1 MARVSTYSKLAALML
16 VLDLASGGLLAG
28 RNAYSGEIGFV
39 EDFAL
44 AADRAAAL
52 RQLVPGTEDYYYYHC
67 IHFQNLEQY
76 DKVEPLLTAWV
87 ARHGETPR
95 VHRIRTRQALL
106 TYEKNPQQSLEYL
119 RNRLQ
124 LQFQH
129 QKEVLGAEPNLPTKL
144 DPQSISRQAL
154 LELANSQPNTLEPF
168 TAAALDWLIAV
179 ELNPER
185 RRHLLQ
191 LLDRPDYAPLPKL
204 VVDDLNFANSP
215 GFGAFAI
222 HRKLLLAQLD
232 ECLRLKPDLLNQQN
246 FVNTYLAKLR
256 PAADDDWRHD
266 HERMEAFLDRVI
278 GFADRLAPVH
288 NSLKAHLAYHR
299 LLLDHSRGRFDRQRF
314 LKYLQLPRLV
324 PYGAKVW
331 LERDENRRFAAN
343 LASDF
348 QPVTLLPPIGTDE
361 GLVRAMLLHF
371 LAEAKDTKEFEPYI
385 NDIYLKHLFA
395 EAKIVNGLGEPEQW
409 ASLLPPQQFQQ
420 LRERVDL
427 DFASDNRRYF
437 GADDPVR
444 LELDIKNVSTLLV
457 KVYEINTEAYYRQ
470 NQREVETDINL
481 DGLVANEELT
491 RNYSEPPF
499 RRVRR
504 QFEFPRLNR
513 PGVYVVD
520 FIGNGRSSR
529 AVIRKGKLRKVSV
542 PGPSGHEFT
551 VLSERNEQLKNATVW
566 LSGQEYL
573 PDQDGRIIVPYSS
586 TPALQPVVIAHEG
599 FACLD
604 QFQHLG
610 ESYEFRAGIFV
621 DRESLLKRK
630 KATLIVRPGL
640 FLNGTPVSL
649 AILKDATLVIQSNDL
664 DGVPSIQ
671 EVPGFTLYEDRETT
685 HEFQVP
691 QRLATIQFTVQAKV
705 KSLLSGQESSLA
717 DSNSFSLN
725 AIDRTEKIE
734 DLHLSRF
741 EDVYVVEVLGKSGEP
756 KASRPVQFSFQHRDF
771 KQPLPATL
779 KTDAAGR
786 VHLGQLSDIV
796 AVTAT
801 GPEGTSETWRLPG
814 DHHSYAQSIHAR
826 QGDAIVL
833 PYLGK
838 QDKPTR
844 EEFSLLELRD
854 EEFVADRF
862 EALSIVDGLVNL
874 SGLAPGDYHL
884 ESRSG
889 GTRRIMRVR
898 VVAGQRV
905 GSYIVGKVR
914 QLEIR
919 PSTAPQI
926 YRIATEKREQ
936 DGKQLDFV
944 TIQLKNHSKFTRV
957 HLFGTRFWP
966 AEFAFQHLGR
976 VSDSEPYF
984 FLRFPLESH
993 YLTGRNIGDEYSYI
1007 INRKYAGKF
1016 PGNMLERPSLL
1027 LNPWAVRATET
1038 AQQLAAGGDNF
1049 APKAMPAESA
1059 EGRSGAA
1066 AAAPAV
1072 KAGEHWNLDFLAQEA
1087 TVLTNLSPDD
1097 EGWIRIPLSDLQG
1110 HHQLHLIAV
1119 EPGHTTYRALT
1130 LPEQET
1136 RTVDLRLL
1144 RGFDPEQHF
1153 TQQKQIS
1160 VLREGDQF
1168 VIDDVTTSRF
1178 EIYDSLAKVYN
1189 LYGALSKNAA
1199 LAEFRFIV
1207 EWPKHEL
1214 AEKRTFYSKFASH
1227 ELNFFLARKDPEFF
1241 QQVVVPYL
1249 RNKKDTTFLD
1259 EWLIG
1264 GNLSAYLQ
1272 PWRYGQLNTAERVL
1286 LGQRIEAERPRARRH
1301 LSDQFQLLPPNLEQF
1316 LYLFDAA
1323 VKGRALDAEAALGTK
1338 LAMLEAEV
1346 LADHLEVSD
1355 QNGQLGGLGRPGAPA
1370 GAAGVQL
1377 RAGGAGGGFGDGR
1390 GGRADRAATKGD
1402 PQDAGAEREM
1412 SEKKLADNLS
1422 RDGRIA
1428 RKRAEA
1434 DASGKANEL
1443 KQADKAGLFYRQ
1455 RGEDELRRLYR
1466 KLDKTQEWAENNYH
1480 HLTID
1485 QQHAGL
1491 IPVSAFW
1498 RDAADQNPDQP
1509 FLSNNLAEAAR
1520 NFPEMLLALGLLDL
1534 PFRAASHEIDFEGV
1548 RMTLKAAGPIVL
1560 YHEQIRNA
1568 MQAAGPQVILVSQNF
1583 FRHGDRYRQEN
1594 NEQVDKF
1601 VTEEFLTHT
1610 VYGCQIVLT
1619 NPSSA
1624 RQKLGALLQI
1634 PRGAIPVLNGQHT
1647 RTVHLQLEPYHTQTL
1662 EYYFYFPAPGKL
1674 AHYPV
1679 QIAKNGE
1686 FVGAAPAFT
1695 FNVVETPARIDTE
1708 SWEHV
1713 SQNGSTDDVL
1723 RFLNTNNVGRL
1734 NLEKI
1739 AFRMK
1744 DPKVFSAVTEVLTQ
1758 RHVFHPTLW
1767 SYSLMHNA
1775 VPAIR
1780 EYLQHQD
1787 LIANECGGRIRSALL
1802 EVDPVLRRSYE
1813 HLEYRPLVNPRSHVL
1828 GKRRQILN
1836 DRFDQQ
1842 YHRCMEQLALSAELS
1857 NEDWLDVVYY
1867 LLLQDRVEEALRS
1880 FDKINAEKLPTRI
1893 QYDYAAAYLDF
1904 FHEVPKQA
1912 RAIAERYVEH
1922 PVDRWRIAFTNVL
1935 AQLDE
1940 LEGKG
1945 VKAIDGDDRNQQQGL
1960 LAATEPN
1967 FEMQIEARQ
1976 LQLQYQ
1982 NLRAARVNYYLMD
1995 VELLF
2000 SHNPFVQQYRGQ
2012 FSSIRPNQSQNL
2024 ELPADTRSLK
2034 VPIPEALH
2042 NKNVLVEVTA
2052 GGQTKTQAYYSH
2064 TLATQIVENY
2074 GQVRVNHSGT
2084 GKPIAKA
2091 YVKVYAQFQDGQVRF
2106 YKDGYTDL
2114 RGRFDYASLSTN
2126 EIDQVQRFSIL
2137 IMTDD
2142 AGATVREAN
2151 PPKQ

>member
-1 MARVSTYSKLAALML
+1 MMRRRNYSRLAALAL
-16 VLDLASGGLLAG
+16 VLNCAWGGIFAG
-28 RNAYSGEIGFV
+28 RVGYSGEIGYV

-44 AADRAAAL
+44 AADRAVAL

-67 IHFQNLEQY
+67 LHFQHLEQF
-76 DKVEPLLTAWV
+76 DKIEPLLTAWV

-119 RNRLQ
+119 RKRLQ
-124 LQFQH
+124 LQFNH
-129 QKEVLGAEPNLPTKL
+129 QKEILGAEPNLPTRL
-144 DPQSISRQAL
+144 DPQSISRQAIL
-154 LELANSQPNTLEPF
+154 QLASSQPNNLEPF
-168 TAAALDWLIAV
+168 TLAALDWLIGV
-179 ELNPER
+179 ELTPER

-191 LLDRPDYAPLPKL
+191 LLDRPDYAQLPKL
-204 VVDDLNFANSP
+204 VVDDLGFVNSA
-215 GFGAFAI
+215 GFGAFPI

-232 ECLRLKPDLLNQQN
+232 ECLKLKPDLLNQQN
-246 FVNTYLAKLR
+246 FVNTYLVKLR
-256 PAADDDWRHD
+256 PAPDDDWRHD
-266 HERMEAFLDRVI
+266 SERMEAYLDRMI
-278 GFADRLAPVH
+278 GFSDRLDPVH

-299 LLLDHSRGRFDRQRF
+299 LLLDRSRGRFDRQRF
-314 LKYLQLPRLV
+314 LKYLSLPRAV
-324 PYGAKVW
+324 PYGAKNW

-348 QPVTLLPPIGTDE
+348 QPVTLLTPIGTDE
-361 GLVRAMLLHF
+361 PLVRSMLLHF

-385 NDIYLKHLFA
+385 NDIYLRHLFA

-427 DFASDNRRYF
+427 EFASDNRRYF
-437 GADDPVR
+437 GSDDPVR

-470 NQREVETDINL
+470 NLREVETDINL
-481 DGLVANEELT
+481 DGLVANEETT
-491 RNYSEPPF
+491 RNFSETPF

-504 QFEFPRLNR
+504 QFEFPNLNR

-551 VLSERNEQLKNATVW
+551 VLSERNEQLKNATIW
-566 LSGQEYL
+566 ISGHEYQ

-586 TPALQPVVIAHEG
+586 APAVQPVVIAHQG

-630 KATLIVRPGL
+630 KATLVVRPGL
-640 FLNGTPVSL
+640 MLNGTPVTL
-649 AILKDATLVIQSNDL
+649 TILKDVTLVIQSTDL

-685 HEFQVP
+685 YEFQVP
-691 QRLATIQFTVQAKV
+691 QRLATIQFTIQAKV
-705 KSLLSGQESSLA
+705 KSLLSGQESPLA

-741 EDVYVVEVLGKSGEP
+741 EDAYVVELLGKSGEP
-756 KASRPVQFSFQHRDF
+756 RASRPVQFSFQHRDF

-779 KTDAAGR
+779 KTDVAGR
-786 VHLGQLSDIV
+786 VHLGPLPDIL

-814 DHHSYAQSIHAR
+814 DYHSYAQSIHAR

-862 EALSIVDGLVNL
+862 EAVSIADGLVTI

-884 ESRSG
+884 ESRAG
-889 GTRRIMRVR
+889 GIRRIMRVR

-905 GSYIVGKVR
+905 GSFVVGKVR

-926 YRIATEKREQ
+926 YRIAPEKREQ
-936 DGKQLDFV
+936 DGKQLDFI
-944 TIQLKNHSKFTRV
+944 TIQLKNHSRFTRV
-957 HLFGTRFWP
+957 HIFATRFWP

-976 VSDSEPYF
+976 VGDAEPYF
-984 FLRFPLESH
+984 FLRYPVESQ

-1007 INRKYAGKF
+1007 INRKYASKY

-1027 LNPWAVRATET
+1027 LNPWAVRSTET
-1038 AQQLAAGGDNF
+1038 GQQLAAGGDNF

-1066 AAAPAV
+1066 AAAPPV

-1087 TVLTNLSPDD
+1087 TVLSNLRPDD
-1097 EGWIRIPLSDLQG
+1097 EGRIRIPLADLQG
-1110 HHQLHLIAV
+1110 HHQLHLVAV
-1119 EPGHTTYRALT
+1119 EPGYTTYRALT
-1130 LPEQET
+1130 LPETET

-1153 TQQKQIS
+1153 TQQKQIT

-1178 EIYDSLAKVYN
+1178 EIYDSLARVYN
-1189 LYGALSKNAA
+1189 LYGALSKNAT
-1199 LAEFRFIV
+1199 LAEFRFIL
-1207 EWPKHEL
+1207 EWPNHKPL
-1214 AEKRTFYSKFASH
+1214 EKQAFYSKFASH

-1259 EWLIG
+1259 DWLVG

-1272 PWRYGQLNTAERVL
+1272 PWRYGQLNIAERVL
-1286 LGQRIEAERPRARRH
+1286 LGRRIEAERPRAIRH
-1301 LSDQFQLLPPNLEQF
+1301 VSDQFQLLPPNLDQYLF
-1316 LYLFDAA
+1316 LFDAA
-1323 VKGRALDAEAALGTK
+1323 VKGRALDAETALGTVLARLEKEMLADQLQQGDENGK
-1338 LAMLEAEV
+1338 LAEFSA
-1346 LADHLEVSD
+1346 
-1355 QNGQLGGLGRPGAPA
+1355 PGAPV
-1370 GAAGVQL
+1370 AGVTL
-1377 RAGGAGGGFGDGR
+1377 RGRVGGGGGLR
-1390 GGRADRAATKGD
+1390 GAQVDRAATKSAMA
-1402 PQDAGAEREM
+1402 DARPGREAAE
-1412 SEKKLADNLS
+1412 EKKSEDLK

-1428 RKRAEA
+1428 RKRAET
-1434 DASGKANEL
+1434 DAAVNAVEL
-1443 KQADKAGLFYRQ
+1443 KDADKSAMFYRQ
-1455 RGEDELRRLYR
+1455 LAEQEVRRLYR

-1498 RDAADQNPDQP
+1498 RDAVEQGPDQP
-1509 FLSNNLAEAAR
+1509 FVSSNLAEAAR

-1534 PFRAASHEIDFEGV
+1534 PFSPAKHETDFDGV
-1548 RMTLKAAGPIVL
+1548 KMTLKAAGPIVL

-1568 MQAAGPQVILVSQNF
+1568 RQAAGPQVILVSQNF

-1624 RQKLGALLQI
+1624 RQKLSALLQI
-1634 PRGAIPVLNGQHT
+1634 PRSAVPVLNGQHT

-1674 AHYPV
+1674 THYPV
-1679 QIAKNGE
+1679 QVAKNGE

-1695 FNVVETPARIDTE
+1695 FNVVDKPSRIDTE

-1723 RFLNTNNVGRL
+1723 KFLNTNNVARY

-1744 DPKVFSAVTEVLTQ
+1744 DPQVFSAVTELLTQ
-1758 RHVFHPTLW
+1758 RHVFHATIW

-1787 LIANECGGRIRSALL
+1787 GIANECGGRIRSALL

-1813 HLEYRPLVNPRSHVL
+1813 HLEYRPLMNPRAHAL

-1836 DRFDQQ
+1836 NRFDQQ
-1842 YHRCMEQLALSAELS
+1842 YHRLMEQIAFSAELS

-1880 FDKINAEKLPTRI
+1880 FDKVNAEKLATQI

-1904 FHEVPKQA
+1904 FHDAPKQA
-1912 RAIAERYVEH
+1912 RARAERYAEY
-1922 PVDRWRIAFTNVL
+1922 PVDRWRMAFANIV

-1945 VKAIDGDDRNQQQGL
+1945 PKAIDGDDRNQQQGL
-1960 LAATEPN
+1960 LAATEPS
-1967 FEMQIEARQ
+1967 FEMQMEARQ
-1976 LQLQYQ
+1976 LLLQYQ

-2012 FSSIRPNQSQNL
+2012 FSSIRPNQTQSL
-2024 ELPADTRSLK
+2024 ELPADANSLK

-2052 GGQTKTQAYYSH
+2052 GGITKTHAYYSH

-2074 GQVRVNHSGT
+2074 GQVRVSHSGT

-2091 YVKVYAQFQDGQVRF
+2091 YVKVYAQLQDGLVRF

-2142 AGATVREAN
+2142 AGATVREAS